1 MADGPPVDNPY
12 ISRVERRISW
22 NEDKVRGGQ
31 IKREKSRSQREERRD
46 ATNLRPVLSL
56 DPELMLKSDSIS
68 LSRKI
73 RESLLELGAEGV
85 EGRSSSVDWREGEE
99 TELLHFGD
107 KDFRESWILE
117 GGEEAKSRNDGT
129 GINIIRVK
137 SAQSMQKKNQ
147 FD

>member
-1 MADGPPVDNPY
+1 MADGPPVDDPY

-22 NEDKVRGGQ
+22 NEDKGRGGQ

-56 DPELMLKSDSIS
+56 DPEPMLKRDSIS

-73 RESLLELGAEGV
+73 RESLLEFGAEGV

-107 KDFRESWILE
+107 EDFRESWTLE
-117 GGEEAKSRNDGT
+117 RGEEAKSRNDGT
-129 GINIIRVK
+129 EINIRRVK
-137 SAQSMQKKNQ
+137 SAQSVQKKNQ